1 MADNSWRQQVSE
13 MDLRLL
19 RVFKAVADSGGF
31 TAAEVILGK
40 SKSAISTDI
49 TDLESRLQMRL
60 CRRGRSGFALTPEG
74 ERIREAFDELQA
86 DLDHFRDKV
95 NRTRQMLSGALTV
108 YITDNIVT
116 HDHSPLVGALSRFV
130 RQNPGVSI
138 NFTSAPANEV
148 EQSLLSG
155 RAHVG
160 VSLISRLVPTLET
173 IPLFKETGLLY
184 CGRRHPLFSLPDD
197 RMTPDVVRGHRIVG
211 GAVMSEAALSERI
224 QRDFESSATSNTID
238 ARIILL
244 LTGEFLGFLPPP
256 YAASWVERGEIRP
269 ILTHELQATNI
280 FYAIFNRSV
289 PTSLVVDKF
298 RRILLEEYGVLTPE
312 GRDKSNFIQA
322 NP

>member
-1 MADNSWRQQVSE
+1 MAENAWRQQVSE

-49 TDLESRLQMRL
+49 ADLESRLQMRL

-86 DLDHFRDKV
+86 DLDQFRDKV
-95 NRTRQMLSGALTV
+95 NRTRQMLSGAITIYV
-108 YITDNIVT
+108 TDNIVT
-116 HDHSPLVGALSRFV
+116 HDHSPLVAAVSRFV
-130 RQNPGVSI
+130 QENPGVFI

-160 VSLISRLVPTLET
+160 ISLISRLVPTLET
-173 IPLFKETGLLY
+173 IPLFSETGLLY
-184 CGRRHPLFSLPDD
+184 CGRRHPLFSVSDAL
-197 RMTPDVVRGHRIVG
+197 MTPAVLRGHRIVG
-211 GAVMSEAALSERI
+211 GAVMREAALSERI

-256 YAASWVERGEIRP
+256 YAAPWVERGEIRP
-269 ILTHELQATNI
+269 ILTEELQATNM
-280 FYAIFNRSV
+280 FCAIFNRSA
-289 PTSLVVDKF
+289 PASLVVDKF
-298 RRILLEEYGVLTPE
+298 RRILLEEYRVSATE
-312 GRDKSNFIQA
+312 GLDKMNFIQA

>member
-1 MADNSWRQQVSE
+1 MAENPLRKQISE

-31 TAAEVILGK
+31 TAAEVVLGK

-74 ERIREAFDELQA
+74 ERIREAMEELQA

-95 NRTRQMLSGALTV
+95 NRTRQMLSGELTIYV
-108 YITDNIVT
+108 TDNIVT
-116 HDHSPLVGALSRFV
+116 HDHSPLVSAVSRFV
-130 RQNPGVSI
+130 RQNPGVFI

-155 RAHVG
+155 RANIG
-160 VSLISRLVPTLET
+160 ISLVSRLVQMLEL
-173 IPLFKETGLLY
+173 IPLFDETVLLY
-184 CGRRHPLFSLPDD
+184 CGRRHPLFALPEEQ
-197 RMTPDVVRGHRIVG
+197 MTPDAIRGHRIVG
-211 GAVMSEAALSERI
+211 GSVMSEAALSQRI
-224 QRDFESSATSNTID
+224 QRDFESTATSNTID

-244 LTGEFLGFLPPP
+244 LTGEFLGFLPPS
-256 YAASWVERGEIRP
+256 YAAPWVERGEIRP
-269 ILTHELQATNI
+269 VLVDDFRGKNT

-289 PTSLVVDKF
+289 PSSLVVDKF
-298 RRILLEEYGVLTPE
+298 RRILLEEYGGAPRATDV
-312 GRDKSNFIQA
+312 
-322 NP
+322 